1 MIDRIALAAGLFVI
15 TVLGL
20 APLAALAQPTPD
32 PLAYGQRTLA
42 FTHVQL
48 VDGGGAPARQ
58 DTTVVVRDGRIAAVG
73 PAGRTPIPTEA
84 VVIEGAGKTLLP
96 GFVMMHE
103 HLFYPVGRR
112 NYTEMLYS
120 FPRLYLAGGT
130 TYQRTAGSMAPYAD
144 LNLRDEIAAGRVL
157 GPDLDVTGPYLNGPG
172 LPILKVHALKDADD
186 AKRTVNYWADE
197 GVTSYKAYMQITRA
211 ELAAVIETAHR
222 RGRKVTAHLCSVTL
236 REAAELG
243 IDNLEHSFAAATDF
257 DPGKTPDVCPDQ
269 GLTAK
274 TLAELDLDSA
284 PVKDLIALLVRRKVA
299 LTSTL
304 TVFETLTPGR
314 PEAPERARA
323 LLIPEVRAQ
332 YEAGWT
338 RTQAAKDAPWARA
351 FPKLMRL
358 ERMFVDAGGTLMAGT
373 DPTGY
378 GGVIPGFS
386 AKREIELLVEAGF
399 PFEQAIRIAT
409 LNGARYEGREGE
421 IGSIEPGKRAD
432 LVLIDGDPVKDV
444 AAMERMPLV
453 FKAGRG
459 YRTDV
464 IIDGMKGV
472 VGLD

>member
-1 MIDRIALAAGLFVI
+1 MPDM
-15 TVLGL
+15 TVL
-20 APLAALAQPTPD
+20 
-32 PLAYGQRTLA
+32 
-42 FTHVQL
+42 
-48 VDGGGAPARQ
+48 
-58 DTTVVVRDGRIAAVG
+58 VRDGRIAAVG
-73 PAGRTPIPTEA
+73 RTGDVPTPPDAAVIDGR
-84 VVIEGAGKTLLP
+84 GKTLLP

-130 TYQRTAGSMAPYAD
+130 TTMRTAGSMAPYAD
-144 LNLRDEIAAGRVL
+144 LNLRDEIAAGRVV
-157 GPDLDVTGPYLNGPG
+157 GPDLDVTGPYLNGAG
-172 LPILKVHALKDADD
+172 LPILKVHALSGPEDAR
-186 AKRTVNYWADE
+186 RTVNYWADE

-211 ELAAVIETAHR
+211 ELKAVVDTAHQ
-222 RGRKVTAHLCSVTL
+222 RGRKVTAHLCSVTY

-243 IDNLEHSFAAATDF
+243 IDNLEHSFAVATDF
-257 DPGKTPDVCPDQ
+257 DPGKAPDVCPDQ
-269 GLTAK
+269 TLTAK
-274 TLAELDLDSA
+274 TLAELDLASPKVD
-284 PVKDLIALLVRRKVA
+284 DLIALLVRRKIA

-332 YEAGWT
+332 YVSGWA
-338 RTQAAKDAPWARA
+338 RTQAAKDSPWARA
-351 FPKLMRL
+351 FPKLMQL
-358 ERMFVDAGGTLMAGT
+358 ERRYVAAGGVLMAGT

-399 PFEQAIRIAT
+399 PFEQAIQIST
-409 LNGARYEGREGE
+409 LNGARFEGRERE
-421 IGSIEPGKRAD
+421 IGSVEVGKRAD

-444 AAMERMPLV
+444 GAMQRMPLV
-453 FKAGRG
+453 FKAGKG
-459 YRTDV
+459 YRTDP